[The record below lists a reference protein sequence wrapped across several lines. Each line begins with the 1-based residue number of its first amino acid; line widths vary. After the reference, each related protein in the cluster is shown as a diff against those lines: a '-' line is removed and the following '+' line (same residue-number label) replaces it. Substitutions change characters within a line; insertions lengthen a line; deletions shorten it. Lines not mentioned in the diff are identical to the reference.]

1 MPKKY
6 NLANEFINAD
16 LEKALLAAMASQPEL
31 YWEIVDLVPAEVW
44 TEEKATFLQFV
55 SAISE
60 QKPFPAVEGEVASD
74 PLGVAHE
81 LAELYQKRLLAELAQ
96 TFLGDLRGETPSG
109 GLITSLEQNL
119 AKVQQAVKELEA
131 GRVLSLSELYPL
143 VMQDI
148 AKRYEAVKEQ
158 GRAAVGL
165 PTGFPTLDRL
175 LGGIQ
180 PGVHLLA
187 AEPGQGK
194 TTMLVQMGAHVAKAG
209 IPVLLISFEEALGR
223 LALKCLCQQAK
234 VPMKKF
240 ADGYGSP
247 DELEKAVQKESNGW
261 WDYFC
266 LLEGSSKVTARHIK
280 AKALQLMAHHKSNK
294 CLIMVDYLQ
303 RWAAAN
309 KEFCDFRHIVSG
321 LVTELRELALRLE
334 CPVVVVSSQNRT
346 GQGTSSLISLKE
358 SGDLEYAADTAL
370 FLVENKD
377 RMAKQSWRAID
388 LKIEKNRYGDK
399 GIIHLMFNP
408 ELGLFFEEAKA

>member
-1 MPKKY
+1 
-6 NLANEFINAD
+6 
-16 LEKALLAAMASQPEL
+16 
-31 YWEIVDLVPAEVW
+31 
-44 TEEKATFLQFV
+44 
-55 SAISE
+55 
-60 QKPFPAVEGEVASD
+60 
-74 PLGVAHE
+74 VAHE

-96 TFLGDLRGETPSG
+96 TFLGDLRSETSSD

-119 AKVQQAVKELEA
+119 ARVQQTVKELEA

-143 VMQDI
+143 VIEDI
-148 AKRYEAVKEQ
+148 AERWQAVKEK
-158 GRAAVGL
+158 GKAAVGL
-165 PTGFPTLDRL
+165 PTGFPLLDRL
-175 LGGIQ
+175 LGGVQ

-194 TTMLVQMGAHVAKAG
+194 TTLLVQIGAHVAKTG
-209 IPVLLISFEEALGR
+209 IPVLLVSFEEALIR
-223 LALKCLCQQAK
+223 LALKCLCQQAR

-247 DELEKAVQKESNGW
+247 QELEKAVKKEGDGW

-280 AKALQLMAHHKSNK
+280 AKALQLMAHHKSDQ

-321 LVTELRELALRLE
+321 LVTELRELALRLA
-334 CPVVVVSSQNRT
+334 CPVMVVSSQNRP
-346 GQGTSSLISLKE
+346 GQGTSSLTSLKE

-377 RMAKQSWRAID
+377 RMAKPPCRAVD

-399 GIIHLMFNP
+399 GSVRLVFNP
-408 ELGLFFEEAKA
+408 EIGFFCEDTTV